1 MAAESAEALRLVG
14 ERIRARRESA
24 GLSQGD
30 LAKQVFV
37 ARQTV
42 SNWETGKTLPD
53 VQSLLL
59 LARLFGT
66 SVDEL
71 LGEEAQ
77 RAVRATADERHEFL
91 VTLAKTV
98 LLGVAYLLLTVI
110 DLLGR
115 SGGTTALTPAERGV
129 FLLLSVIRLAL
140 MLTWCVYQARM
151 ARLMRERNLPTAV
164 EIVAYLEGR
173 EPGESLPD
181 DFAYRVLLPYW
192 RVWWWALVLVVF
204 GFTAP
209 AMFLT

>member
-1 MAAESAEALRLVG
+1 MAGGSAEALRLVG
-14 ERIRARRESA
+14 ERVRARREAA

-30 LAKQVFV
+30 LARQVFV

-77 RAVRATADERHEFL
+77 RAVRATADERHELL

-98 LLGVAYLLLTVI
+98 LLGVAYLLFAVI

-115 SGGTTALTPAERGV
+115 ADGTTAFTSAERGV
-129 FLLLSVIRLAL
+129 FLLLSVVRLVL

-164 EIVAYLEGR
+164 EIVAFLEGR

-181 DFAYRVLLPYW
+181 DFAYKVLLPYW
-192 RVWWWALVLVVF
+192 RVWWWAIVLVVF
-204 GFTAP
+204 GFTAT
-209 AMFLT
+209 AMFLG

>member
-1 MAAESAEALRLVG
+1 MATESAEALRLVG
-14 ERIRARRESA
+14 ERVRARREAA

-30 LAKQVFV
+30 LARQVFV

-77 RAVRATADERHEFL
+77 RAVRATADERHELL

-98 LLGVAYLLLTVI
+98 LLGVAYLLFTVI
-110 DLLGR
+110 DLLDR
-115 SGGTTALTPAERGV
+115 ADGTAAGTSAERGV
-129 FLLLSVIRLAL
+129 FLLLSVVRLVL

-164 EIVAYLEGR
+164 EIVAFLEGR

-181 DFAYRVLLPYW
+181 DFAYKVLLPYW
-192 RVWWWALVLVVF
+192 RVWWWALILVVF
-204 GFTAP
+204 GFTAT
-209 AMFLT
+209 AMFLG

>member
-14 ERIRARRESA
+14 ERIRARREAA

>member
-1 MAAESAEALRLVG
+1 MVGGSAEALRLVG
-14 ERIRARRESA
+14 ERVRARREAA

-30 LAKQVFV
+30 LARQVFV

-53 VQSLLL
+53 VQSLML

-77 RAVRATADERHEFL
+77 RAVRATADERHELL

-98 LLGVAYLLLTVI
+98 LLGVAYLLFTVI
-110 DLLGR
+110 DLLAVPP
-115 SGGTTALTPAERGV
+115 GTAAGTSAERGV
-129 FLLLSVIRLAL
+129 FLLLSVVRLVL
-140 MLTWCVYQARM
+140 MLAWCVCQARM

-181 DFAYRVLLPYW
+181 DFAYKVLLPYW

-204 GFTAP
+204 GFTAA
-209 AMFLT
+209 AMFLG